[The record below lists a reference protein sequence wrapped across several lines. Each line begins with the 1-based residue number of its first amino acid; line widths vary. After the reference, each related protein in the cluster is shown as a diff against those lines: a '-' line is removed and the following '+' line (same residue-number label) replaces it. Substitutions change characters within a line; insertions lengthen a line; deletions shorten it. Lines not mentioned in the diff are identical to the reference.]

1 MEVVKN
7 FMTDTVGLVRYLE
20 DNLPVPASDLFSQA
34 EIGETSIQLPRI
46 AMKGRLRLADPKNAV
61 KRVIDELRVPFL
73 YSSPIFRRMDG
84 VFFRLT
90 KSLNFTT
97 D

>member
-1 MEVVKN
+1 
-7 FMTDTVGLVRYLE
+7 
-20 DNLPVPASDLFSQA
+20 
-34 EIGETSIQLPRI
+34 
-46 AMKGRLRLADPKNAV
+46 MKGRLRLADLKNAV
-61 KRVIDELRVPFL
+61 KRVIDELRVLFL
-73 YSSPIFRRMDG
+73 YSSPIFLRIDG